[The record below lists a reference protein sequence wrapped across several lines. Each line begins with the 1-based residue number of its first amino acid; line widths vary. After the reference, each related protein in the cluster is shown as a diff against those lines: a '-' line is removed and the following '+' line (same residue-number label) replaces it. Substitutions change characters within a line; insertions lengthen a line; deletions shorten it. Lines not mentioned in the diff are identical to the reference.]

1 MNKEDIDLLVE
12 QIRQIILN
20 KPIKEELKSESEEL
34 AELQEAVLYLS
45 GLLSESNEF
54 LKHLQAGEL
63 DVKPPGRH
71 NFLAGN
77 LKELHSALKHL
88 TWQANQIANGDYSQ
102 KVDFLGDFSASFNS
116 MIHQLAEREAKLKHQ
131 SVELSDMVELIKSI
145 VDGLKDWIVVI
156 DSESDEIIYTNQSAN
171 QLFYDMEIEK
181 NTCGKKCELIEQLR
195 KQSQDCKN
203 SIFEYTCPKS
213 MKILRV
219 KSFGIKWNNKAACV
233 HCIQDVTDECEY
245 HEQVEEMAYTDEL
258 TGLYNRRYCMKQ
270 LERQLSQKNEFS
282 FCMIDLDGL
291 KYANDNYGH
300 ASGDRYL
307 KTVADEML
315 KISRTTDIVC
325 RIGGDEF
332 AILFLNCAS
341 DIALKKMKQ
350 ANLSIE
356 SLSEGFLMSISYGV
370 IHIEAGMNI
379 SPETILKWADKK
391 MYALKNIQGATAD
404 DMVCVP
410 AVEGDSFVNILSV
423 MMNSSVNRLKRWED
437 NKLDFFGNSIS
448 LSGRVLDYLWQKNG
462 MIAANIA
469 NNDTP
474 GYKSRYMTFEDVLK
488 RNLERVRN
496 GSSSD
501 IRKAIGN
508 TRGVIHTT
516 EQESVRID
524 GNNVQIE
531 AEYLEQAR
539 VQLQYEYQLKLLNSE
554 LSQLRTAIKG

>member
-1 MNKEDIDLLVE
+1 MNKEEIDLLVE

-391 MYALKNIQGATAD
+391 MYALKNTKKH
-404 DMVCVP
+404 
-410 AVEGDSFVNILSV
+410 SRSH
-423 MMNSSVNRLKRWED
+423 
-437 NKLDFFGNSIS
+437 
-448 LSGRVLDYLWQKNG
+448 GR
-462 MIAANIA
+462 
-469 NNDTP
+469 
-474 GYKSRYMTFEDVLK
+474 
-488 RNLERVRN
+488 
-496 GSSSD
+496 
-501 IRKAIGN
+501 
-508 TRGVIHTT
+508 
-516 EQESVRID
+516 
-524 GNNVQIE
+524 
-531 AEYLEQAR
+531 
-539 VQLQYEYQLKLLNSE
+539 
-554 LSQLRTAIKG
+554 

>member
-233 HCIQDVTDECEY
+233 HYIQDVTDECEY

-391 MYALKNIQGATAD
+391 MYALKNTKKH
-404 DMVCVP
+404 
-410 AVEGDSFVNILSV
+410 SRSH
-423 MMNSSVNRLKRWED
+423 
-437 NKLDFFGNSIS
+437 
-448 LSGRVLDYLWQKNG
+448 GR
-462 MIAANIA
+462 
-469 NNDTP
+469 
-474 GYKSRYMTFEDVLK
+474 
-488 RNLERVRN
+488 
-496 GSSSD
+496 
-501 IRKAIGN
+501 
-508 TRGVIHTT
+508 
-516 EQESVRID
+516 
-524 GNNVQIE
+524 
-531 AEYLEQAR
+531 
-539 VQLQYEYQLKLLNSE
+539 
-554 LSQLRTAIKG
+554 

>member
-34 AELQEAVLYLS
+34 AELREAVLYLS

-391 MYALKNIQGATAD
+391 MYALKNTKKH
-404 DMVCVP
+404 
-410 AVEGDSFVNILSV
+410 SRSH
-423 MMNSSVNRLKRWED
+423 
-437 NKLDFFGNSIS
+437 
-448 LSGRVLDYLWQKNG
+448 GR
-462 MIAANIA
+462 
-469 NNDTP
+469 
-474 GYKSRYMTFEDVLK
+474 
-488 RNLERVRN
+488 
-496 GSSSD
+496 
-501 IRKAIGN
+501 
-508 TRGVIHTT
+508 
-516 EQESVRID
+516 
-524 GNNVQIE
+524 
-531 AEYLEQAR
+531 
-539 VQLQYEYQLKLLNSE
+539 
-554 LSQLRTAIKG
+554 

>member
-1 MNKEDIDLLVE
+1 MNLALNKEDIDLLVE

-156 DSESDEIIYTNQSAN
+156 DSESDEVIYTNQSAN

-291 KYANDNYGH
+291 KYANDNFGH

-350 ANLSIE
+350 VNLSIE

-391 MYALKNIQGATAD
+391 MYALKNTKKH
-404 DMVCVP
+404 
-410 AVEGDSFVNILSV
+410 SRSH
-423 MMNSSVNRLKRWED
+423 
-437 NKLDFFGNSIS
+437 
-448 LSGRVLDYLWQKNG
+448 GR
-462 MIAANIA
+462 
-469 NNDTP
+469 
-474 GYKSRYMTFEDVLK
+474 
-488 RNLERVRN
+488 
-496 GSSSD
+496 
-501 IRKAIGN
+501 
-508 TRGVIHTT
+508 
-516 EQESVRID
+516 
-524 GNNVQIE
+524 
-531 AEYLEQAR
+531 
-539 VQLQYEYQLKLLNSE
+539 
-554 LSQLRTAIKG
+554 

>member
-1 MNKEDIDLLVE
+1 MLVE
-12 QIRQIILN
+12 QVRQIILN

-391 MYALKNIQGATAD
+391 MYALKNTKKH
-404 DMVCVP
+404 
-410 AVEGDSFVNILSV
+410 SRSH
-423 MMNSSVNRLKRWED
+423 
-437 NKLDFFGNSIS
+437 
-448 LSGRVLDYLWQKNG
+448 GR
-462 MIAANIA
+462 
-469 NNDTP
+469 
-474 GYKSRYMTFEDVLK
+474 
-488 RNLERVRN
+488 
-496 GSSSD
+496 
-501 IRKAIGN
+501 
-508 TRGVIHTT
+508 
-516 EQESVRID
+516 
-524 GNNVQIE
+524 
-531 AEYLEQAR
+531 
-539 VQLQYEYQLKLLNSE
+539 
-554 LSQLRTAIKG
+554 

>member
-1 MNKEDIDLLVE
+1 MNLALNKEDIDLLVE

-291 KYANDNYGH
+291 KYANDNFGH

-391 MYALKNIQGATAD
+391 MYALKNTKKH
-404 DMVCVP
+404 
-410 AVEGDSFVNILSV
+410 SRSH
-423 MMNSSVNRLKRWED
+423 
-437 NKLDFFGNSIS
+437 
-448 LSGRVLDYLWQKNG
+448 GR
-462 MIAANIA
+462 
-469 NNDTP
+469 
-474 GYKSRYMTFEDVLK
+474 
-488 RNLERVRN
+488 
-496 GSSSD
+496 
-501 IRKAIGN
+501 
-508 TRGVIHTT
+508 
-516 EQESVRID
+516 
-524 GNNVQIE
+524 
-531 AEYLEQAR
+531 
-539 VQLQYEYQLKLLNSE
+539 
-554 LSQLRTAIKG
+554 

>member
-203 SIFEYTCPKS
+203 SIFEYTCPKN

-315 KISRTTDIVC
+315 KIARTTDIVC

-391 MYALKNIQGATAD
+391 MYALKNTKKH
-404 DMVCVP
+404 
-410 AVEGDSFVNILSV
+410 SRSH
-423 MMNSSVNRLKRWED
+423 
-437 NKLDFFGNSIS
+437 
-448 LSGRVLDYLWQKNG
+448 GR
-462 MIAANIA
+462 
-469 NNDTP
+469 
-474 GYKSRYMTFEDVLK
+474 
-488 RNLERVRN
+488 
-496 GSSSD
+496 
-501 IRKAIGN
+501 
-508 TRGVIHTT
+508 
-516 EQESVRID
+516 
-524 GNNVQIE
+524 
-531 AEYLEQAR
+531 
-539 VQLQYEYQLKLLNSE
+539 
-554 LSQLRTAIKG
+554 

>member
-1 MNKEDIDLLVE
+1 MNLALNKEDIDLLVE

-34 AELQEAVLYLS
+34 TELQEAVLYLS

-391 MYALKNIQGATAD
+391 MYALKNTKKH
-404 DMVCVP
+404 
-410 AVEGDSFVNILSV
+410 SRSH
-423 MMNSSVNRLKRWED
+423 
-437 NKLDFFGNSIS
+437 
-448 LSGRVLDYLWQKNG
+448 GR
-462 MIAANIA
+462 
-469 NNDTP
+469 
-474 GYKSRYMTFEDVLK
+474 
-488 RNLERVRN
+488 
-496 GSSSD
+496 
-501 IRKAIGN
+501 
-508 TRGVIHTT
+508 
-516 EQESVRID
+516 
-524 GNNVQIE
+524 
-531 AEYLEQAR
+531 
-539 VQLQYEYQLKLLNSE
+539 
-554 LSQLRTAIKG
+554 

>member
-63 DVKPPGRH
+63 DAKPPGRH
-71 NFLAGN
+71 NLLAGN

-131 SVELSDMVELIKSI
+131 SVVLSDMVELIKSI

-156 DSESDEIIYTNQSAN
+156 DSESDEVIYTNQSAN

-181 NTCGKKCELIEQLR
+181 YICGEKCELIEQLR
-195 KQSQDCKN
+195 QQSRDCKG
-203 SIFEYTCPKS
+203 SIFEYTCPRS

-219 KSFGIKWNNKAACV
+219 KSSGIKWNNKVACV
-233 HCIQDVTDECEY
+233 HYIQDVTDEREY

-291 KYANDNYGH
+291 KYANDNFGH

-350 ANLSIE
+350 VNLSIE

-379 SPETILKWADKK
+379 LPETILMWADKK
-391 MYALKNIQGATAD
+391 MYALKNI
-404 DMVCVP
+404 
-410 AVEGDSFVNILSV
+410 
-423 MMNSSVNRLKRWED
+423 K
-437 NKLDFFGNSIS
+437 KH
-448 LSGRVLDYLWQKNG
+448 
-462 MIAANIA
+462 
-469 NNDTP
+469 
-474 GYKSRYMTFEDVLK
+474 SRSHD
-488 RNLERVRN
+488 R
-496 GSSSD
+496 
-501 IRKAIGN
+501 
-508 TRGVIHTT
+508 
-516 EQESVRID
+516 
-524 GNNVQIE
+524 
-531 AEYLEQAR
+531 
-539 VQLQYEYQLKLLNSE
+539 
-554 LSQLRTAIKG
+554 

>member
-233 HCIQDVTDECEY
+233 HCIQGVTDECEY

-391 MYALKNIQGATAD
+391 MYALKNTKKH
-404 DMVCVP
+404 
-410 AVEGDSFVNILSV
+410 SRSH
-423 MMNSSVNRLKRWED
+423 
-437 NKLDFFGNSIS
+437 
-448 LSGRVLDYLWQKNG
+448 GR
-462 MIAANIA
+462 
-469 NNDTP
+469 
-474 GYKSRYMTFEDVLK
+474 
-488 RNLERVRN
+488 
-496 GSSSD
+496 
-501 IRKAIGN
+501 
-508 TRGVIHTT
+508 
-516 EQESVRID
+516 
-524 GNNVQIE
+524 
-531 AEYLEQAR
+531 
-539 VQLQYEYQLKLLNSE
+539 
-554 LSQLRTAIKG
+554 

>member
-63 DVKPPGRH
+63 DAKPPGRH
-71 NFLAGN
+71 NLLAGN

-156 DSESDEIIYTNQSAN
+156 DSESDEVIYTNQSAN

-181 NTCGKKCELIEQLR
+181 YICGEKCELIEQLR
-195 KQSQDCKN
+195 QQSRDCKG
-203 SIFEYTCPKS
+203 SIFEYTCPRS

-219 KSFGIKWNNKAACV
+219 KSSGIKWNNKVACV
-233 HCIQDVTDECEY
+233 HYIQDVTDEREY

-291 KYANDNYGH
+291 KYANDNFGH

-350 ANLSIE
+350 VNLSIE

-379 SPETILKWADKK
+379 LPETILMWADKK
-391 MYALKNIQGATAD
+391 MYALKNI
-404 DMVCVP
+404 
-410 AVEGDSFVNILSV
+410 
-423 MMNSSVNRLKRWED
+423 K
-437 NKLDFFGNSIS
+437 KH
-448 LSGRVLDYLWQKNG
+448 
-462 MIAANIA
+462 
-469 NNDTP
+469 
-474 GYKSRYMTFEDVLK
+474 SRSHD
-488 RNLERVRN
+488 R
-496 GSSSD
+496 
-501 IRKAIGN
+501 
-508 TRGVIHTT
+508 
-516 EQESVRID
+516 
-524 GNNVQIE
+524 
-531 AEYLEQAR
+531 
-539 VQLQYEYQLKLLNSE
+539 
-554 LSQLRTAIKG
+554 

>member
-370 IHIEAGMNI
+370 IHIEAGMNN

-391 MYALKNIQGATAD
+391 MYALKNTKKH
-404 DMVCVP
+404 
-410 AVEGDSFVNILSV
+410 SRSH
-423 MMNSSVNRLKRWED
+423 
-437 NKLDFFGNSIS
+437 
-448 LSGRVLDYLWQKNG
+448 GR
-462 MIAANIA
+462 
-469 NNDTP
+469 
-474 GYKSRYMTFEDVLK
+474 
-488 RNLERVRN
+488 
-496 GSSSD
+496 
-501 IRKAIGN
+501 
-508 TRGVIHTT
+508 
-516 EQESVRID
+516 
-524 GNNVQIE
+524 
-531 AEYLEQAR
+531 
-539 VQLQYEYQLKLLNSE
+539 
-554 LSQLRTAIKG
+554 

>member
-1 MNKEDIDLLVE
+1 ME
-12 QIRQIILN
+12 QVRQIILN
-20 KPIKEELKSESEEL
+20 KPIKEELKSKSEEL

-54 LKHLQAGEL
+54 LRHLQAGEL

-71 NFLAGN
+71 NFMAAN

-145 VDGLKDWIVVI
+145 MDGLKDWIVVI
-156 DSESDEIIYTNQSAN
+156 DSESKEVIYTNQSAN

-181 NTCGKKCELIEQLR
+181 YTCGNKCELIEQLR
-195 KQSQDCKN
+195 KQSQDCKV
-203 SIFEYTCPKS
+203 SIFEYTCPRS

-379 SPETILKWADKK
+379 SPETILMWADKK
-391 MYALKNIQGATAD
+391 MYALKNTKKH
-404 DMVCVP
+404 
-410 AVEGDSFVNILSV
+410 SKSH
-423 MMNSSVNRLKRWED
+423 
-437 NKLDFFGNSIS
+437 
-448 LSGRVLDYLWQKNG
+448 GR
-462 MIAANIA
+462 
-469 NNDTP
+469 
-474 GYKSRYMTFEDVLK
+474 
-488 RNLERVRN
+488 
-496 GSSSD
+496 
-501 IRKAIGN
+501 
-508 TRGVIHTT
+508 
-516 EQESVRID
+516 
-524 GNNVQIE
+524 
-531 AEYLEQAR
+531 
-539 VQLQYEYQLKLLNSE
+539 
-554 LSQLRTAIKG
+554 

>member
-131 SVELSDMVELIKSI
+131 SVVLSDMVELIKSI
-145 VDGLKDWIVVI
+145 LDGLKDWIVVI
-156 DSESDEIIYTNQSAN
+156 DSESDEVIYTNQSAN

-181 NTCGKKCELIEQLR
+181 YICGEKCELIEQLR
-195 KQSQDCKN
+195 QQSRDCKG
-203 SIFEYTCPKS
+203 SIFEYTCPRS

-219 KSFGIKWNNKAACV
+219 KSSGIKWNNKVACV
-233 HCIQDVTDECEY
+233 HYIQDVTDEREY

-291 KYANDNYGH
+291 KYANDNFGH

-350 ANLSIE
+350 VNLSIE

-379 SPETILKWADKK
+379 LPETILMWADKK
-391 MYALKNIQGATAD
+391 MYALKNI
-404 DMVCVP
+404 
-410 AVEGDSFVNILSV
+410 
-423 MMNSSVNRLKRWED
+423 K
-437 NKLDFFGNSIS
+437 KH
-448 LSGRVLDYLWQKNG
+448 
-462 MIAANIA
+462 
-469 NNDTP
+469 
-474 GYKSRYMTFEDVLK
+474 SRSHD
-488 RNLERVRN
+488 R
-496 GSSSD
+496 
-501 IRKAIGN
+501 
-508 TRGVIHTT
+508 
-516 EQESVRID
+516 
-524 GNNVQIE
+524 
-531 AEYLEQAR
+531 
-539 VQLQYEYQLKLLNSE
+539 
-554 LSQLRTAIKG
+554 

>member
-291 KYANDNYGH
+291 KYANDNFGH

-379 SPETILKWADKK
+379 LPETILMWADKK
-391 MYALKNIQGATAD
+391 MYALKNI
-404 DMVCVP
+404 
-410 AVEGDSFVNILSV
+410 
-423 MMNSSVNRLKRWED
+423 K
-437 NKLDFFGNSIS
+437 KH
-448 LSGRVLDYLWQKNG
+448 
-462 MIAANIA
+462 
-469 NNDTP
+469 
-474 GYKSRYMTFEDVLK
+474 SRSHD
-488 RNLERVRN
+488 R
-496 GSSSD
+496 
-501 IRKAIGN
+501 
-508 TRGVIHTT
+508 
-516 EQESVRID
+516 
-524 GNNVQIE
+524 
-531 AEYLEQAR
+531 
-539 VQLQYEYQLKLLNSE
+539 
-554 LSQLRTAIKG
+554 

>member
-1 MNKEDIDLLVE
+1 MNLALNKEDIDLLVE

-54 LKHLQAGEL
+54 LKRLQAGEL

-391 MYALKNIQGATAD
+391 MYALKNTKKH
-404 DMVCVP
+404 
-410 AVEGDSFVNILSV
+410 SRSH
-423 MMNSSVNRLKRWED
+423 
-437 NKLDFFGNSIS
+437 
-448 LSGRVLDYLWQKNG
+448 GR
-462 MIAANIA
+462 
-469 NNDTP
+469 
-474 GYKSRYMTFEDVLK
+474 
-488 RNLERVRN
+488 
-496 GSSSD
+496 
-501 IRKAIGN
+501 
-508 TRGVIHTT
+508 
-516 EQESVRID
+516 
-524 GNNVQIE
+524 
-531 AEYLEQAR
+531 
-539 VQLQYEYQLKLLNSE
+539 
-554 LSQLRTAIKG
+554 

>member
-156 DSESDEIIYTNQSAN
+156 DSESDEVIYTNQSAN

-181 NTCGKKCELIEQLR
+181 YICGEKCELIEQLR
-195 KQSQDCKN
+195 QQSRDCEG
-203 SIFEYTCPKS
+203 SIFEYTCPSS

-219 KSFGIKWNNKAACV
+219 KSSGIKWNNKAACV
-233 HCIQDVTDECEY
+233 HYIQDVTDEREY

-291 KYANDNYGH
+291 KYANDNFGH

-350 ANLSIE
+350 VNLSIE

-379 SPETILKWADKK
+379 LPETILMWADKK
-391 MYALKNIQGATAD
+391 MYALKNI
-404 DMVCVP
+404 
-410 AVEGDSFVNILSV
+410 
-423 MMNSSVNRLKRWED
+423 K
-437 NKLDFFGNSIS
+437 KH
-448 LSGRVLDYLWQKNG
+448 
-462 MIAANIA
+462 
-469 NNDTP
+469 
-474 GYKSRYMTFEDVLK
+474 SRSHD
-488 RNLERVRN
+488 R
-496 GSSSD
+496 
-501 IRKAIGN
+501 
-508 TRGVIHTT
+508 
-516 EQESVRID
+516 
-524 GNNVQIE
+524 
-531 AEYLEQAR
+531 
-539 VQLQYEYQLKLLNSE
+539 
-554 LSQLRTAIKG
+554 

>member
-1 MNKEDIDLLVE
+1 MNKEDINLLVE
-12 QIRQIILN
+12 QVRQIILN
-20 KPIKEELKSESEEL
+20 KPIKEELKSKSEEL

-54 LKHLQAGEL
+54 LRHLQAGEL

-71 NFLAGN
+71 NFMAAN

-156 DSESDEIIYTNQSAN
+156 DSESYEVIYTNQSAN

-195 KQSQDCKN
+195 KQSQDCKD
-203 SIFEYTCPKS
+203 SIFEYTCPRS

-233 HCIQDVTDECEY
+233 HYIQDVTDECEY

-307 KTVADEML
+307 KTVANEML

-379 SPETILKWADKK
+379 SPETILMWADKK
-391 MYALKNIQGATAD
+391 MYALKNTKKH
-404 DMVCVP
+404 
-410 AVEGDSFVNILSV
+410 SKSH
-423 MMNSSVNRLKRWED
+423 
-437 NKLDFFGNSIS
+437 
-448 LSGRVLDYLWQKNG
+448 GR
-462 MIAANIA
+462 
-469 NNDTP
+469 
-474 GYKSRYMTFEDVLK
+474 
-488 RNLERVRN
+488 
-496 GSSSD
+496 
-501 IRKAIGN
+501 
-508 TRGVIHTT
+508 
-516 EQESVRID
+516 
-524 GNNVQIE
+524 
-531 AEYLEQAR
+531 
-539 VQLQYEYQLKLLNSE
+539 
-554 LSQLRTAIKG
+554 

>member
-131 SVELSDMVELIKSI
+131 SVVLSDMVELIKSI

-156 DSESDEIIYTNQSAN
+156 DSESDEVIYTNQSAN

-379 SPETILKWADKK
+379 LPETILMWADKK
-391 MYALKNIQGATAD
+391 MYALKNIKKH
-404 DMVCVP
+404 
-410 AVEGDSFVNILSV
+410 SRSH
-423 MMNSSVNRLKRWED
+423 
-437 NKLDFFGNSIS
+437 
-448 LSGRVLDYLWQKNG
+448 GR
-462 MIAANIA
+462 
-469 NNDTP
+469 
-474 GYKSRYMTFEDVLK
+474 
-488 RNLERVRN
+488 
-496 GSSSD
+496 
-501 IRKAIGN
+501 
-508 TRGVIHTT
+508 
-516 EQESVRID
+516 
-524 GNNVQIE
+524 
-531 AEYLEQAR
+531 
-539 VQLQYEYQLKLLNSE
+539 
-554 LSQLRTAIKG
+554 

>member
-63 DVKPPGRH
+63 DAKPPGRH
-71 NFLAGN
+71 NLLAGN

-391 MYALKNIQGATAD
+391 MYALKNTKKH
-404 DMVCVP
+404 
-410 AVEGDSFVNILSV
+410 SRSH
-423 MMNSSVNRLKRWED
+423 
-437 NKLDFFGNSIS
+437 
-448 LSGRVLDYLWQKNG
+448 GR
-462 MIAANIA
+462 
-469 NNDTP
+469 
-474 GYKSRYMTFEDVLK
+474 
-488 RNLERVRN
+488 
-496 GSSSD
+496 
-501 IRKAIGN
+501 
-508 TRGVIHTT
+508 
-516 EQESVRID
+516 
-524 GNNVQIE
+524 
-531 AEYLEQAR
+531 
-539 VQLQYEYQLKLLNSE
+539 
-554 LSQLRTAIKG
+554 

>member
-20 KPIKEELKSESEEL
+20 KPIKEGLKSESEEL

-102 KVDFLGDFSASFNS
+102 EVDFLGDFSASFNS

-391 MYALKNIQGATAD
+391 MYALKNTKKH
-404 DMVCVP
+404 
-410 AVEGDSFVNILSV
+410 SRSH
-423 MMNSSVNRLKRWED
+423 
-437 NKLDFFGNSIS
+437 
-448 LSGRVLDYLWQKNG
+448 GR
-462 MIAANIA
+462 
-469 NNDTP
+469 
-474 GYKSRYMTFEDVLK
+474 
-488 RNLERVRN
+488 
-496 GSSSD
+496 
-501 IRKAIGN
+501 
-508 TRGVIHTT
+508 
-516 EQESVRID
+516 
-524 GNNVQIE
+524 
-531 AEYLEQAR
+531 
-539 VQLQYEYQLKLLNSE
+539 
-554 LSQLRTAIKG
+554 

>member
-63 DVKPPGRH
+63 DAKPPGRH
-71 NFLAGN
+71 NLLAGN

-131 SVELSDMVELIKSI
+131 SVVLSDMVELIKSI

-156 DSESDEIIYTNQSAN
+156 DSESDEVIYTNQSAN

-181 NTCGKKCELIEQLR
+181 YICGEKCELIEQLR
-195 KQSQDCKN
+195 QQSRDCKG
-203 SIFEYTCPKS
+203 SIFEYTCPRS

-219 KSFGIKWNNKAACV
+219 KSSGIKWNNKAACV
-233 HCIQDVTDECEY
+233 HYIQDVTDEREY

-291 KYANDNYGH
+291 KYANDNFGH

-350 ANLSIE
+350 VNLSIE

-379 SPETILKWADKK
+379 LPETILMWADKK
-391 MYALKNIQGATAD
+391 MYALKNIKKH
-404 DMVCVP
+404 
-410 AVEGDSFVNILSV
+410 SRSH
-423 MMNSSVNRLKRWED
+423 
-437 NKLDFFGNSIS
+437 
-448 LSGRVLDYLWQKNG
+448 GR
-462 MIAANIA
+462 
-469 NNDTP
+469 
-474 GYKSRYMTFEDVLK
+474 
-488 RNLERVRN
+488 
-496 GSSSD
+496 
-501 IRKAIGN
+501 
-508 TRGVIHTT
+508 
-516 EQESVRID
+516 
-524 GNNVQIE
+524 
-531 AEYLEQAR
+531 
-539 VQLQYEYQLKLLNSE
+539 
-554 LSQLRTAIKG
+554 

>member
-1 MNKEDIDLLVE
+1 ME
-12 QIRQIILN
+12 QVRQIILN
-20 KPIKEELKSESEEL
+20 KPIKEELKSKSEEL

-54 LKHLQAGEL
+54 LRHLQAGEL

-71 NFLAGN
+71 NFMAAN

-145 VDGLKDWIVVI
+145 MDGLKDWIVVI
-156 DSESDEIIYTNQSAN
+156 DSESKEVIYTNQSAN

-181 NTCGKKCELIEQLR
+181 YTCGNKCELIEQLR
-195 KQSQDCKN
+195 KQSQDCKV

-307 KTVADEML
+307 KTVANEML

-379 SPETILKWADKK
+379 SPETILMWADKK
-391 MYALKNIQGATAD
+391 MYALKNTKKH
-404 DMVCVP
+404 
-410 AVEGDSFVNILSV
+410 SKSH
-423 MMNSSVNRLKRWED
+423 
-437 NKLDFFGNSIS
+437 
-448 LSGRVLDYLWQKNG
+448 GR
-462 MIAANIA
+462 
-469 NNDTP
+469 
-474 GYKSRYMTFEDVLK
+474 
-488 RNLERVRN
+488 
-496 GSSSD
+496 
-501 IRKAIGN
+501 
-508 TRGVIHTT
+508 
-516 EQESVRID
+516 
-524 GNNVQIE
+524 
-531 AEYLEQAR
+531 
-539 VQLQYEYQLKLLNSE
+539 
-554 LSQLRTAIKG
+554 

>member
-1 MNKEDIDLLVE
+1 MNLALNKEDIDLLVE

-77 LKELHSALKHL
+77 LKELYSALKHL

-391 MYALKNIQGATAD
+391 MYALKNTKKH
-404 DMVCVP
+404 
-410 AVEGDSFVNILSV
+410 SRSH
-423 MMNSSVNRLKRWED
+423 
-437 NKLDFFGNSIS
+437 
-448 LSGRVLDYLWQKNG
+448 GR
-462 MIAANIA
+462 
-469 NNDTP
+469 
-474 GYKSRYMTFEDVLK
+474 
-488 RNLERVRN
+488 
-496 GSSSD
+496 
-501 IRKAIGN
+501 
-508 TRGVIHTT
+508 
-516 EQESVRID
+516 
-524 GNNVQIE
+524 
-531 AEYLEQAR
+531 
-539 VQLQYEYQLKLLNSE
+539 
-554 LSQLRTAIKG
+554 

>member
-20 KPIKEELKSESEEL
+20 KPIKEELKRESEEL

-391 MYALKNIQGATAD
+391 MYALKNTKKH
-404 DMVCVP
+404 
-410 AVEGDSFVNILSV
+410 SRSH
-423 MMNSSVNRLKRWED
+423 
-437 NKLDFFGNSIS
+437 
-448 LSGRVLDYLWQKNG
+448 GR
-462 MIAANIA
+462 
-469 NNDTP
+469 
-474 GYKSRYMTFEDVLK
+474 
-488 RNLERVRN
+488 
-496 GSSSD
+496 
-501 IRKAIGN
+501 
-508 TRGVIHTT
+508 
-516 EQESVRID
+516 
-524 GNNVQIE
+524 
-531 AEYLEQAR
+531 
-539 VQLQYEYQLKLLNSE
+539 
-554 LSQLRTAIKG
+554 

>member
-63 DVKPPGRH
+63 DAKPPGRH

-131 SVELSDMVELIKSI
+131 SVVLSDMVELIKSI

-156 DSESDEIIYTNQSAN
+156 DSESDEVIYTNQSAN

-181 NTCGKKCELIEQLR
+181 YICGEKCELIEQLR
-195 KQSQDCKN
+195 QQSRDCKG
-203 SIFEYTCPKS
+203 SIFEYTCPRS

-219 KSFGIKWNNKAACV
+219 KSSGIKWNNKAACV
-233 HCIQDVTDECEY
+233 HYIQDVTDEREY
-245 HEQVEEMAYTDEL
+245 HEHVEEMAYTDEL

-291 KYANDNYGH
+291 KYANDNFGH

-350 ANLSIE
+350 VNLSIE

-379 SPETILKWADKK
+379 LPETILMWADKK
-391 MYALKNIQGATAD
+391 MYALKNIKKH
-404 DMVCVP
+404 
-410 AVEGDSFVNILSV
+410 SRSH
-423 MMNSSVNRLKRWED
+423 
-437 NKLDFFGNSIS
+437 
-448 LSGRVLDYLWQKNG
+448 GR
-462 MIAANIA
+462 
-469 NNDTP
+469 
-474 GYKSRYMTFEDVLK
+474 
-488 RNLERVRN
+488 
-496 GSSSD
+496 
-501 IRKAIGN
+501 
-508 TRGVIHTT
+508 
-516 EQESVRID
+516 
-524 GNNVQIE
+524 
-531 AEYLEQAR
+531 
-539 VQLQYEYQLKLLNSE
+539 
-554 LSQLRTAIKG
+554 

>member
-1 MNKEDIDLLVE
+1 MNLALNKEDIDLLVE

-45 GLLSESNEF
+45 GLLSESIEF

-63 DVKPPGRH
+63 DAKPPGRH

-131 SVELSDMVELIKSI
+131 SVVLSDMVELIKSI

-156 DSESDEIIYTNQSAN
+156 DSESDEVIYTNQSAN

-181 NTCGKKCELIEQLR
+181 YICGEKCELIEQLR
-195 KQSQDCKN
+195 QQSRDCKG
-203 SIFEYTCPKS
+203 SIFEYTCPRS

-219 KSFGIKWNNKAACV
+219 KSSGIKWNNKAACV
-233 HCIQDVTDECEY
+233 HYIQDVTDEREY

-291 KYANDNYGH
+291 KYANDNFGH

-341 DIALKKMKQ
+341 DIALKK
-350 ANLSIE
+350 
-356 SLSEGFLMSISYGV
+356 
-370 IHIEAGMNI
+370 
-379 SPETILKWADKK
+379 
-391 MYALKNIQGATAD
+391 
-404 DMVCVP
+404 
-410 AVEGDSFVNILSV
+410 
-423 MMNSSVNRLKRWED
+423 
-437 NKLDFFGNSIS
+437 
-448 LSGRVLDYLWQKNG
+448 
-462 MIAANIA
+462 
-469 NNDTP
+469 
-474 GYKSRYMTFEDVLK
+474 
-488 RNLERVRN
+488 
-496 GSSSD
+496 
-501 IRKAIGN
+501 
-508 TRGVIHTT
+508 
-516 EQESVRID
+516 
-524 GNNVQIE
+524 
-531 AEYLEQAR
+531 
-539 VQLQYEYQLKLLNSE
+539 
-554 LSQLRTAIKG
+554 

>member
-1 MNKEDIDLLVE
+1 MNLALNKEDIDLLVE

-71 NFLAGN
+71 NFMAAN

-145 VDGLKDWIVVI
+145 MDGLKDWIVVI
-156 DSESDEIIYTNQSAN
+156 DSESKEVIYTNQSAN

-181 NTCGKKCELIEQLR
+181 YTCGNKCELIEQLR
-195 KQSQDCKN
+195 KQSQDCKV

-391 MYALKNIQGATAD
+391 MYALKNTKKH
-404 DMVCVP
+404 
-410 AVEGDSFVNILSV
+410 SKSH
-423 MMNSSVNRLKRWED
+423 
-437 NKLDFFGNSIS
+437 
-448 LSGRVLDYLWQKNG
+448 GR
-462 MIAANIA
+462 
-469 NNDTP
+469 
-474 GYKSRYMTFEDVLK
+474 
-488 RNLERVRN
+488 
-496 GSSSD
+496 
-501 IRKAIGN
+501 
-508 TRGVIHTT
+508 
-516 EQESVRID
+516 
-524 GNNVQIE
+524 
-531 AEYLEQAR
+531 
-539 VQLQYEYQLKLLNSE
+539 
-554 LSQLRTAIKG
+554 

>member
-102 KVDFLGDFSASFNS
+102 EVDFLGDFSASFNS

-391 MYALKNIQGATAD
+391 MYALKNTKKH
-404 DMVCVP
+404 
-410 AVEGDSFVNILSV
+410 SRSH
-423 MMNSSVNRLKRWED
+423 
-437 NKLDFFGNSIS
+437 
-448 LSGRVLDYLWQKNG
+448 GR
-462 MIAANIA
+462 
-469 NNDTP
+469 
-474 GYKSRYMTFEDVLK
+474 
-488 RNLERVRN
+488 
-496 GSSSD
+496 
-501 IRKAIGN
+501 
-508 TRGVIHTT
+508 
-516 EQESVRID
+516 
-524 GNNVQIE
+524 
-531 AEYLEQAR
+531 
-539 VQLQYEYQLKLLNSE
+539 
-554 LSQLRTAIKG
+554 

>member
-1 MNKEDIDLLVE
+1 MNKEDINLLVE
-12 QIRQIILN
+12 QVRQIILN

-391 MYALKNIQGATAD
+391 MYALKNTKKH
-404 DMVCVP
+404 
-410 AVEGDSFVNILSV
+410 SRSH
-423 MMNSSVNRLKRWED
+423 
-437 NKLDFFGNSIS
+437 
-448 LSGRVLDYLWQKNG
+448 GR
-462 MIAANIA
+462 
-469 NNDTP
+469 
-474 GYKSRYMTFEDVLK
+474 
-488 RNLERVRN
+488 
-496 GSSSD
+496 
-501 IRKAIGN
+501 
-508 TRGVIHTT
+508 
-516 EQESVRID
+516 
-524 GNNVQIE
+524 
-531 AEYLEQAR
+531 
-539 VQLQYEYQLKLLNSE
+539 
-554 LSQLRTAIKG
+554 

>member
-1 MNKEDIDLLVE
+1 MNLALNKEDIDLLVE

-181 NTCGKKCELIEQLR
+181 NTCCKKCELIEQLR
-195 KQSQDCKN
+195 KQSQDCKD

-233 HCIQDVTDECEY
+233 HYIQDVTDEREY

-391 MYALKNIQGATAD
+391 MYALKNT
-404 DMVCVP
+404 
-410 AVEGDSFVNILSV
+410 
-423 MMNSSVNRLKRWED
+423 K
-437 NKLDFFGNSIS
+437 KH
-448 LSGRVLDYLWQKNG
+448 
-462 MIAANIA
+462 
-469 NNDTP
+469 
-474 GYKSRYMTFEDVLK
+474 SRSYD
-488 RNLERVRN
+488 R
-496 GSSSD
+496 
-501 IRKAIGN
+501 
-508 TRGVIHTT
+508 
-516 EQESVRID
+516 
-524 GNNVQIE
+524 
-531 AEYLEQAR
+531 
-539 VQLQYEYQLKLLNSE
+539 
-554 LSQLRTAIKG
+554 

>member
-1 MNKEDIDLLVE
+1 MNKEDINLLVE
-12 QIRQIILN
+12 QVRQIILN

-54 LKHLQAGEL
+54 LRHLQAGEL

-71 NFLAGN
+71 NFMAAN

-145 VDGLKDWIVVI
+145 MDGLKDWIVVI
-156 DSESDEIIYTNQSAN
+156 DSESKEVIYTNQSAN

-181 NTCGKKCELIEQLR
+181 
-195 KQSQDCKN
+195 
-203 SIFEYTCPKS
+203 YTCPRS

-233 HCIQDVTDECEY
+233 HYIQDVTDECKY

-307 KTVADEML
+307 KTVANEML

-356 SLSEGFLMSISYGV
+356 SLSEGFSMSISYGV
-370 IHIEAGMNI
+370 LHIEAGMNI
-379 SPETILKWADKK
+379 SPETILMWADKK
-391 MYALKNIQGATAD
+391 MYALKNTKKH
-404 DMVCVP
+404 
-410 AVEGDSFVNILSV
+410 SKSH
-423 MMNSSVNRLKRWED
+423 
-437 NKLDFFGNSIS
+437 
-448 LSGRVLDYLWQKNG
+448 GR
-462 MIAANIA
+462 
-469 NNDTP
+469 
-474 GYKSRYMTFEDVLK
+474 
-488 RNLERVRN
+488 
-496 GSSSD
+496 
-501 IRKAIGN
+501 
-508 TRGVIHTT
+508 
-516 EQESVRID
+516 
-524 GNNVQIE
+524 
-531 AEYLEQAR
+531 
-539 VQLQYEYQLKLLNSE
+539 
-554 LSQLRTAIKG
+554 

>member
-77 LKELHSALKHL
+77 LKELHFALKHL

-341 DIALKKMKQ
+341 DIALKQ

-391 MYALKNIQGATAD
+391 MYALKNTKKH
-404 DMVCVP
+404 
-410 AVEGDSFVNILSV
+410 SRSH
-423 MMNSSVNRLKRWED
+423 
-437 NKLDFFGNSIS
+437 
-448 LSGRVLDYLWQKNG
+448 GR
-462 MIAANIA
+462 
-469 NNDTP
+469 
-474 GYKSRYMTFEDVLK
+474 
-488 RNLERVRN
+488 
-496 GSSSD
+496 
-501 IRKAIGN
+501 
-508 TRGVIHTT
+508 
-516 EQESVRID
+516 
-524 GNNVQIE
+524 
-531 AEYLEQAR
+531 
-539 VQLQYEYQLKLLNSE
+539 
-554 LSQLRTAIKG
+554 

>member
-1 MNKEDIDLLVE
+1 VNLALNKEDIDLLVE

-71 NFLAGN
+71 NFMAAN

-145 VDGLKDWIVVI
+145 MDGLKDWIVVI
-156 DSESDEIIYTNQSAN
+156 DSESKEVIYTNQSAN

-181 NTCGKKCELIEQLR
+181 YTCGNKCELIEQLR
-195 KQSQDCKN
+195 KQSQDCKV

-391 MYALKNIQGATAD
+391 MYALKNTKKH
-404 DMVCVP
+404 
-410 AVEGDSFVNILSV
+410 SKSH
-423 MMNSSVNRLKRWED
+423 
-437 NKLDFFGNSIS
+437 
-448 LSGRVLDYLWQKNG
+448 GR
-462 MIAANIA
+462 
-469 NNDTP
+469 
-474 GYKSRYMTFEDVLK
+474 
-488 RNLERVRN
+488 
-496 GSSSD
+496 
-501 IRKAIGN
+501 
-508 TRGVIHTT
+508 
-516 EQESVRID
+516 
-524 GNNVQIE
+524 
-531 AEYLEQAR
+531 
-539 VQLQYEYQLKLLNSE
+539 
-554 LSQLRTAIKG
+554 